1 MQQKIRAGFFALS
14 CLAFAIL
21 GQQLFARQEVEG
33 ESKEPHLE
41 VIERAIL
48 APADGV
54 DRAAWLD
61 AMRRWREAERE
72 RTKYD
77 GSAYEQAG
85 TQWTKRNFYQTL
97 MLVEDR
103 YFYDPFADKYTVD
116 RYLDDLESR
125 FGGIDSIIL
134 WAVYPNIGI
143 DNRNQ
148 NDHLH
153 DLPGGLDAVKN
164 VVADFHRRGVRV
176 VLPIMPWD
184 TGTRAKSAPG
194 WKMLLNDIRRIDA
207 DGVFGDTMIG
217 MSEELQNAMNESGR
231 MLALQPEV
239 EAPDCA
245 FAAGNIISWGSWPFQ
260 VPKPS
265 VGKYKWFEPRHQINL
280 CHRWETDRTDQLV
293 TALRAPQ
300 IRGRWGEIQLERV
313 VELGG
318 MVRHCDFDT
327 QVTARFNGQLVR
339 PDLVVHLAGGRNIIV
354 DAKVP
359 FSSYLYALDSDD
371 PEENAAYLRRHAHLL
386 RTHITQLSAKGYIDA
401 FDPTPEFVVLFVP
414 ADPFLDA
421 ALGVDPE
428 ILEYAFSRNIVIAT
442 PTTLFALLRT
452 VALGWRQEDI
462 SDKARDI
469 QRLGR
474 ELYTRLNT
482 MGDHYQR
489 VGRHLEKTIEA
500 YNATLGSLDS
510 RVMVTA
516 RRLADLDVPARTDRP
531 PLELRPVTDRP
542 RHPRED
548 TG

>member
-1 MQQKIRAGFFALS
+1 MGSTLS
-14 CLAFAIL
+14 VLAIGLLL
-21 GQQLFARQEVEG
+21 GIVLGWLAHAYRRPPAA
-33 ESKEPHLE
+33 EPQTPDLQ
-41 VIERAIL
+41 RSL
-48 APADGV
+48 APIHEAVTTIGGQLRALEQ
-54 DRAAWLD
+54 DRATVYSSLASQVQ
-61 AMRRWREAERE
+61 AMT
-72 RTKYD
+72 RT
-77 GSAYEQAG
+77 S
-85 TQWTKRNFYQTL
+85 
-97 MLVEDR
+97 
-103 YFYDPFADKYTVD
+103 
-116 RYLDDLESR
+116 
-125 FGGIDSIIL
+125 
-134 WAVYPNIGI
+134 
-143 DNRNQ
+143 
-148 NDHLH
+148 
-153 DLPGGLDAVKN
+153 
-164 VVADFHRRGVRV
+164 
-176 VLPIMPWD
+176 
-184 TGTRAKSAPG
+184 TR
-194 WKMLLNDIRRIDA
+194 L
-207 DGVFGDTMIG
+207 
-217 MSEELQNAMNESGR
+217 
-231 MLALQPEV
+231 
-239 EAPDCA
+239 
-245 FAAGNIISWGSWPFQ
+245 
-260 VPKPS
+260 
-265 VGKYKWFEPRHQINL
+265 
-280 CHRWETDRTDQLV
+280 TDRTDQLV

-359 FSSYLYALDSDD
+359 FSSYLDALDSDD